1 MSTGSRDVTSVAAA
15 KMTSPSSPSEYKR
28 RSSQQRTISLHIGVK
43 QSTQMDTSAQISAL
57 NDEVMRVG
65 AEFEFGK
72 AQVAS
77 LDQALADNDIRLL
90 LAQQA
95 GDVALMSALSMRTA
109 TLQFCRQMWHLYT
122 LELAHR
128 LIALP

>member
-1 MSTGSRDVTSVAAA
+1 
-15 KMTSPSSPSEYKR
+15 
-28 RSSQQRTISLHIGVK
+28 
-43 QSTQMDTSAQISAL
+43 MDTSAQISAL

>member
-1 MSTGSRDVTSVAAA
+1 
-15 KMTSPSSPSEYKR
+15 
-28 RSSQQRTISLHIGVK
+28 
-43 QSTQMDTSAQISAL
+43 MDTSAQVSAL

-72 AQVAS
+72 SQVAA

-95 GDVALMSALSMRTA
+95 GDVALMSALSKRTA

-128 LIALP
+128 LIALPDEIRQLDPHALP